1 MLLTTK
7 EIALKWGV
15 SVTWVTVLCKKGRI
29 EGAIREGNRWYIPE
43 DAKKPE
49 DKRSCKNAPAKA
61 RFRFIDLFAGVGGF
75 HQAMRYLGGEC
86 VMAAEVNEECK
97 KTYRLNYHTEE
108 KEIRGDVR
116 EIDPT
121 TIAPFDVL
129 CAGFPCQPFSKA
141 GAQRGFQD
149 KTRGNLFYTIMDIL
163 DAHPEVKFVILE
175 NVRNLADKTEN
186 WDIITSELTQR
197 NFYITEEPI
206 ILSPSD
212 FGIPQIRERVYILGI
227 RKDIRNEKILSNGF
241 IHKTDLQLEKHFK
254 KCKMGDAWTILEDN
268 VDDTYIISQEQ
279 EQMIYAWDEF
289 RIGTGLKVIGFPV
302 WIDSFGVGI
311 DDDNEVFHSQGYAG
325 EAVGLA
331 TVIMAAYERWLWRI
345 NPFETTPAL
354 KKIYTGKIVSSYDN
368 IERPIEL
375 YIKQSLLPV
384 QITMVSAESRSN
396 SLSASVTGIN
406 GENSLI
412 YHYLNTPQSKYRDR
426 SEVHYGTA
434 VLTIID
440 GTMLK
445 GRYYTDRKTNGDI
458 ELIVKE

>member
-1 MLLTTK
+1 MKDGVEKFIKSTVWVA
-7 EIALKWGV
+7 IIFFGSRCGV
-15 SVTWVTVLCKKGRI
+15 SWKSIVENI
-29 EGAIREGNRWYIPE
+29 SIY
-43 DAKKPE
+43 
-49 DKRSCKNAPAKA
+49 
-61 RFRFIDLFAGVGGF
+61 DLF
-75 HQAMRYLGGEC
+75 
-86 VMAAEVNEECK
+86 
-97 KTYRLNYHTEE
+97 
-108 KEIRGDVR
+108 
-116 EIDPT
+116 
-121 TIAPFDVL
+121 
-129 CAGFPCQPFSKA
+129 
-141 GAQRGFQD
+141 
-149 KTRGNLFYTIMDIL
+149 
-163 DAHPEVKFVILE
+163 
-175 NVRNLADKTEN
+175 
-186 WDIITSELTQR
+186 
-197 NFYITEEPI
+197 
-206 ILSPSD
+206 
-212 FGIPQIRERVYILGI
+212 
-227 RKDIRNEKILSNGF
+227 
-241 IHKTDLQLEKHFK
+241 
-254 KCKMGDAWTILEDN
+254 
-268 VDDTYIISQEQ
+268 
-279 EQMIYAWDEF
+279 
-289 RIGTGLKVIGFPV
+289 
-302 WIDSFGVGI
+302 
-311 DDDNEVFHSQGYAG
+311 GYAG

-375 YIKQSLLPV
+375 YIKQSLLSV